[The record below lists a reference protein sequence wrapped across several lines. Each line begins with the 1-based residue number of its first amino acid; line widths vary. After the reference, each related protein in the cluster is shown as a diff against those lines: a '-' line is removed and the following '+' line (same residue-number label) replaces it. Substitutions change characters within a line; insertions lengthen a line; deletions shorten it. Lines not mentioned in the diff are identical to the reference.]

1 MSFRV
6 NHNIKSLN
14 AHRNLQVNQT
24 DLSRSL
30 ERLSSGIQ
38 INRAS
43 DGPAKFAISEHL
55 RSQVAGLSQAI
66 DNSEIAVSMLQ
77 TTEANMGEISHL
89 LNNVRQL
96 VIHAMNEG
104 ANDEAALQADQKEI
118 QTVLGTISQ
127 IAGKAQFG
135 NKKLLDGSNG
145 VSGTTTGDDLEFID
159 ASMNTKD
166 SREHGYDVKITEL
179 ATRANVKGTVAL
191 TAEMVQAG
199 EQLTVIENGR
209 NATYVTRADDTI
221 ETAVQN
227 FRSQVE
233 KAGLGVEV
241 TLTDDGRIEIQ
252 HRQYGSN
259 PSFQALSS
267 SAGVLSENA
276 ERMQRAETGND
287 IKGTINGESA
297 TGRGQILTG
306 IEGAKCTDGL
316 SVRFFGEGKD
326 YLLPPFCEVA
336 DLESGQ
342 EGAEEQTRPE
352 IPEEGLSVGRVF
364 VTQNSMKFQVG
375 GNKAHT
381 IGISLFDMK
390 PDSLSTNIPTLSG
403 YQSLADIDVSNFQR
417 AQDSL
422 MMVDHAINAIAAERG
437 KLGAF
442 QKNSLETNLSNLRVA
457 NENLISSESVIRD
470 TDMAK
475 EMAVF
480 TREQIKTQSSA
491 AMMAQANQ
499 VPANV
504 LKLLE

>member
-1 MSFRV
+1 MTFRV

-14 AHRNLQVNQT
+14 AHRNLLVNQS

-30 ERLSSGIQ
+30 ERLSSGVQ

-43 DGPAKFAISEHL
+43 DGPARFAISEHL

-66 DNSEIAVSMLQ
+66 DNSEVAVSMLQ
-77 TTEANMGEISHL
+77 TTEANMGEISTL

-104 ANDEAALQADQKEI
+104 ANDEAALLADQKEI
-118 QTVLGTISQ
+118 ETTLETIEM

-145 VSGTTTGDDLEFID
+145 VSGTTTGDDLEFIS
-159 ASMNTKD
+159 ATMNSED

-179 ATRANVKGTVAL
+179 ATRANVKGTTAL
-191 TAEMVQAG
+191 TSELIQAG
-199 EQLTVIENGR
+199 EQLTVIENGK

-227 FRSQVE
+227 FRSQMD
-233 KAGLGVEV
+233 KMGLDVEV
-241 TLTDDGRIEIQ
+241 ILNDDNTIEIH
-252 HRQYGSN
+252 HRKYGSN
-259 PSFQALSS
+259 PSFQVLSS
-267 SAGVLSENA
+267 SAGVLGKNA
-276 ERMQRAETGND
+276 GRMTRAEIGND

-297 TGRGQILTG
+297 TGNGQILTG

-316 SVRFFGEGKD
+316 SVRFYGEGKD

-336 DLESGQ
+336 DLESGE
-342 EGAEEQTRPE
+342 EGAEESRPE
-352 IPEEGLSVGRVF
+352 VPPEGLSVGRVF

-390 PDSLSTNIPTLSG
+390 PDSLGTNVPNLSG
-403 YQSLADIDVSNFQR
+403 FGSLADIDVSNFQR
-417 AQDSL
+417 AGDSL
-422 MMVDHAINAIAAERG
+422 LMVDKAVNDIAAERG

-457 NENLISSESVIRD
+457 NENLVSSESVIRD

-480 TREQIKTQSSA
+480 TRDQIKTQASS

-499 VPANV
+499 VSANV